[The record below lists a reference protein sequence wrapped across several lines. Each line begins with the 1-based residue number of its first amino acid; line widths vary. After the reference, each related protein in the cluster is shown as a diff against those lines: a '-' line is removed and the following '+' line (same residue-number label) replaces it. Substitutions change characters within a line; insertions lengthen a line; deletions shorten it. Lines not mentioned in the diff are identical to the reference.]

1 MTKSVSENLA
11 LIEMLI
17 SDLTVDLA
25 KENQAE
31 NGTEQHDAW
40 MQVWGNVQRLQQ
52 LKENLDEKRNKNV
65 IQCNLEPEH
74 SKFAGK
80 TFLQFK
86 V

>member
-31 NGTEQHDAW
+31 NGTEQHDSW
-40 MQVWGNVQRLQQ
+40 IQVWGNIQRLQQ
-52 LKENLDEKRNKNV
+52 LKENLDEKRNKNA
-65 IQCNLEPEH
+65 I
-74 SKFAGK
+74 
-80 TFLQFK
+80 
-86 V
+86 